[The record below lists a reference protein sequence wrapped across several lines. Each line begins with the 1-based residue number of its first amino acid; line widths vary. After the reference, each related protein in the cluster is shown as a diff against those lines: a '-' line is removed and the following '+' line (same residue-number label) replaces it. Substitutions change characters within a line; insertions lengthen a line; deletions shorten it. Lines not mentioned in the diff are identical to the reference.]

1 MSDLVRAGSLG
12 KGGLG
17 GVGRQTRIEKP
28 RPLKL
33 HGGPPPQVRGEELVA
48 AVEAVY
54 RGLASRQ
61 YDAPMVGQVASL
73 CAGLKRQGSAL
84 EASHKEQMD
93 KLLSAMVA
101 ACRDDGLDLV
111 TRVHMLEVIELRSM
125 GWQTNENVTNYY
137 QQKLAQIEA
146 PRPHTAPV
154 TLNPAAPDFTPVVA
168 ARARTSDP
176 GPAPRI
182 TAPLAPPPRS
192 LARPRPP
199 LASGDSAPDLAPPSA
214 KPGLSY
220 EKEELLALARSRL
233 ATEHTATLAV
243 GREQV
248 VVSGSSADLVRTARI
263 VLHEFFNVCSG
274 PSAMAAPPP
283 GVPSCSATPP
293 AGLPPPAPEDEA
305 MASPPRSKN
314 SSGSSELEEGELEEE
329 LELEL
334 ELVKPELSYEK
345 EELLALAKSPLCR
358 AAPERWGE
366 LVADLPGVVR
376 RADRAGP
383 TSKLI
388 LREMEEL
395 RRQEA
400 APRVQ

>member
-17 GVGRQTRIEKP
+17 GVGRQTRVEKP

-33 HGGPPPQVRGEELVA
+33 HGGTAPQVRCEELVV

-61 YDAPMVGQVASL
+61 YDKTMVGQVASL

-101 ACRDDGLDLV
+101 ACRDGELDLI

-137 QQKLAQIEA
+137 QQKLAEIEA
-146 PRPHTAPV
+146 PRPATAPA
-154 TLNPAAPDFTPVVA
+154 TLNPAAPDFTLVLGG
-168 ARARTSDP
+168 RSRTSDP
-176 GPAPRI
+176 GPAPRV
-182 TAPLAPPPRS
+182 TAPLAPPPRA

-199 LASGDSAPDLAPPSA
+199 LACGDSNPELAPPPA
-214 KPGLSY
+214 
-220 EKEELLALARSRL
+220 RL
-233 ATEHTATLAV
+233 ATTTEHTATLAV

-248 VVSGSSADLVRTARI
+248 VVTGTSADLVRTARI

-274 PSAMAAPPP
+274 PSAVAPLPAA
-283 GVPSCSATPP
+283 PSCSAPP
-293 AGLPPPAPEDEA
+293 AGPAPRAAEDTA

-329 LELEL
+329 LEL
-334 ELVKPELSYEK
+334 VKP
-345 EELLALAKSPLCR
+345 
-358 AAPERWGE
+358 
-366 LVADLPGVVR
+366 
-376 RADRAGP
+376 
-383 TSKLI
+383 
-388 LREMEEL
+388 RE
-395 RRQEA
+395 
-400 APRVQ
+400 